1 MNLTLSPDKKD
12 DSLTGSPRLCLR
24 GIETPKSKKIK
35 YNKKIKRITLFS
47 HYTKDKPIQI
57 SNDSPKCRQPKKSK
71 TPKNITIKLFSD
83 NKPLL
88 SKYNYN
94 EDFQRNNNHQFSFYQ
109 ANLSPLIKTYKN
121 NHRTINYMRSNTI
134 HHSLRYNKSSMTN
147 KSSFYIPNQDEL
159 SYCHLKLNKKPPV
172 PERKPLFTKK
182 ETIILKHLDRTLPEH
197 NSNTSLH
204 LKQELIE
211 HCAERNNQPKSIQD
225 CFHSMSK
232 ILEFRKRSRLKAMST
247 RPNQIYNNTTINS
260 SLTRTID
267 EEYTIINN
275 TNQSV
280 ENTQSTLT
288 TSKLNVNS
296 NDNSSN
302 LFHKFR
308 PTKSRAVTY
317 LKPRALL
324 IKKSL
329 ESHEDSYHKET
340 NIERKAKIKANKIAD
355 SIGNIASE
363 YDFSNKDREGFSENN
378 LNRVI
383 ILKQI
388 QKGFF
393 GGELLNK
400 LNNKKLRKFN
410 EDKKLL
416 TLSRLGP
423 PKYLKNRFKLNTIF
437 KFKQKTGL
445 FMGTSQKFNIEN
457 A

>member
-1 MNLTLSPDKKD
+1 
-12 DSLTGSPRLCLR
+12 
-24 GIETPKSKKIK
+24 
-35 YNKKIKRITLFS
+35 
-47 HYTKDKPIQI
+47 
-57 SNDSPKCRQPKKSK
+57 
-71 TPKNITIKLFSD
+71 
-83 NKPLL
+83 
-88 SKYNYN
+88 
-94 EDFQRNNNHQFSFYQ
+94 
-109 ANLSPLIKTYKN
+109 
-121 NHRTINYMRSNTI
+121 
-134 HHSLRYNKSSMTN
+134 
-147 KSSFYIPNQDEL
+147 
-159 SYCHLKLNKKPPV
+159 
-172 PERKPLFTKK
+172 
-182 ETIILKHLDRTLPEH
+182 
-197 NSNTSLH
+197 
-204 LKQELIE
+204 
-211 HCAERNNQPKSIQD
+211 
-225 CFHSMSK
+225 
-232 ILEFRKRSRLKAMST
+232 MST

-267 EEYTIINN
+267 EEYTIINTN
-275 TNQSV
+275 NQSV

-288 TSKLNVNS
+288 TSKFNVNS
-296 NDNSSN
+296 NDNSSY